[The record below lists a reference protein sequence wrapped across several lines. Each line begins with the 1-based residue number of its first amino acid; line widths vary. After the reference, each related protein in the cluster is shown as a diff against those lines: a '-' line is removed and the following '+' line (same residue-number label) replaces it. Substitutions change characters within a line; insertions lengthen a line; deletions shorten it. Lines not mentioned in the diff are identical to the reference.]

1 MLRDNLLMETLWDWG
16 GRLLSSSGEED
27 DAGGHSEFGFHIE
40 FSDLYRTI
48 LYFSCIYVLGQF
60 SSRVLQMPSLVGE
73 IFCGILMGPPLADY
87 VPNPQALVLIGEVG
101 LILLVIEAGID
112 IDMSVMK
119 LVGTRGLMIAV
130 VGSFLPIAVG
140 VLIAWAINV
149 GDWRAIIASGSVF
162 GPTSL
167 GIALNVLK
175 GGGIL
180 NTPVGQMII
189 AAAVVDDMIALVILS
204 QLEGL
209 VGTITIAGILI
220 PIVSALLF
228 LILGGYIAVFVFPK
242 FINRYILPRFSEQ
255 SRDKVEM
262 TGMFGLVLALMPAT
276 HYAQASYLM
285 GSFIA
290 GLAFCHSDG
299 LHHQFVRQFKRI
311 LQWLMRIFFSSTI
324 GFQVPIMDFGDKTII
339 WQGLVFCLAWLIG
352 KVAVGFM
359 VPNFSQNKKFTGNH
373 FRDCMVTGFSMA
385 AEGEFAFVIAVF
397 AADKELINKDLYASL
412 VLAILI
418 STVIPPFALRFT
430 IAYYNKKGEE
440 AVARAAEEEEQ
451 REHGSAFSVQ
461 NGDDELVVGIKN
473 QTEVFLVIQSQS
485 ESSWGLLIKI
495 MGVLGDKGLDVIDH
509 RAWSP
514 RGINTTLVNEVY
526 ARSPIQVSASQTLQ
540 DALDASIEDITKA
553 IKDVIDQSDSR
564 VKVQRW
570 FPGVVEEVVEETTEK
585 QHKDI
590 RQRLLR
596 EASTALEL
604 KSKLQTYATTEKTYD
619 EIMGI
624 VAEKPAESK
633 EDDLKDFDS
642 KSCLQP
648 ATAKDQTKGRPR
660 RRFRHKTHSTPVVGG
675 GLFGEVEARSGRDD
689 NSRLSRVSDYSR
701 RKQEDL
707 NFSLKASGVPAEITI
722 KDQVFQ
728 IRISPETWRNLQ
740 NGMEG
745 QTRDS
750 HGVPISGIE
759 ITAQDDAPVVQRL
772 QGFVRNTGLQKI
784 QEEASEYSEESSV
797 KGGLP

>member
-1 MLRDNLLMETLWDWG
+1 MLRNDFLIETVRDMG
-16 GRLLSSSGEED
+16 GRLLASSGEE
-27 DAGGHSEFGFHIE
+27 HSDFGFHIE
-40 FSDLYRTI
+40 FGDLYRTI
-48 LYFSCIYVLGQF
+48 LYFTCIYIMGQF
-60 SSRVLQMPSLVGE
+60 ASRVLQMPSLVGE

-87 VPNPQALVLIGEVG
+87 VPNAETLVLIGEVG

-119 LVGTRGLMIAV
+119 LVGTRGLMIAI

-140 VLIAWAINV
+140 VLVAWVIKV
-149 GDWRAIIASGSVF
+149 GDWKAIVASGSVF

-175 GGGIL
+175 GGGVL

-209 VGTITIAGILI
+209 VGTITVTGILV

-228 LILGGYIAVFVFPK
+228 LIVGGYIAVFVLPNL
-242 FINRYILPRFSEQ
+242 INRYILPRFSEQ

-262 TGMFGLVLALMPAT
+262 TGMFGLVLGLMPAT
-276 HYAQASYLM
+276 NYAEASYLM

-324 GFQVPIMDFGDKTII
+324 GFQVPIKDFGDSTII
-339 WQGLVFCLAWLIG
+339 WQGLVFCLAWLVG

-397 AADKELINKDLYASL
+397 AVDKGLIEKELYASL
-412 VLAILI
+412 VLAVLI
-418 STVIPPFALRFT
+418 STIIPPFALRFT
-430 IAYYNKKGEE
+430 ISYYNKKGEE

-451 REHGSAFSVQ
+451 RDRSASLNIE
-461 NGDDELVVGIKN
+461 NGDDDLVVGIKN
-473 QTEVFLVIQSQS
+473 QTEVFLVIQTQS
-485 ESSWGLLIKI
+485 ESTWGLLINI
-495 MGVLGDKGLDVIDH
+495 MGVLGSKGLDVIDH

-526 ARSPIQVSASQTLQ
+526 ARSPIQVVASQTLQ
-540 DALDASIEDITKA
+540 NALDALIEDITKA

-570 FPGVVEEVVEETTEK
+570 FPGVVEEVVEETNEK

-590 RQRLLR
+590 RQRLLK
-596 EASTALEL
+596 EASTALERKASIQISATKGKTIEEITGMNVDKPSGNTKDEL
-604 KSKLQTYATTEKTYD
+604 TDLGSQSLLQSST
-619 EIMGI
+619 G
-624 VAEKPAESK
+624 
-633 EDDLKDFDS
+633 
-642 KSCLQP
+642 
-648 ATAKDQTKGRPR
+648 KDQQKEKPR

-675 GLFGEVEARSGRDD
+675 GLFGEVEARSGR
-689 NSRLSRVSDYSR
+689 NENPRFHRVSDYSR

-722 KDQVFQ
+722 KGQVFQ
-728 IRISPETWRNLQ
+728 IRISQETWRDLQ

-750 HGVPISGIE
+750 RGVPISGIE

-772 QGFVRNTGLQKI
+772 QGFVRNTGLQRI
-784 QEEASEYSEESSV
+784 QEEASEYSEDSSI
-797 KGGLP
+797 KGGIQ